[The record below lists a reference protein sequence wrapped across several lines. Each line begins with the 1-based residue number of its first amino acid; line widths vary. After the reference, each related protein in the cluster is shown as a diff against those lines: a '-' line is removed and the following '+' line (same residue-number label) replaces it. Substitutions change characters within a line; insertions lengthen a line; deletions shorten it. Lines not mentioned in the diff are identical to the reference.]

1 MGRDRQGDA
10 ADSGRDGEIRGRPA
24 ARAPIDQQDIILK
37 LTITIFRDEDGV
49 FIAECPAIPG
59 CVSQGPTEADA
70 ERNLVEA
77 IRECLAVRAEQGLPR
92 TVKIRDLEVL
102 F

>member
-1 MGRDRQGDA
+1 VL
-10 ADSGRDGEIRGRPA
+10 PA
-24 ARAPIDQQDIILK
+24 ARAPIVQPGIILGERSGDAPLSK

-70 ERNLVEA
+70 ERNLVQA
-77 IRECLAVRAEQGLPR
+77 IRECLAVRAEQGLPL
-92 TVKIRDLEVL
+92 TVKTRDVEVL
-102 F
+102 V